1 MRSTEEEEKS
11 ECECGVRV
19 TGKAPTVNY
28 QLSTINFILFLR
40 TRTLPAM
47 LHPVVYFDGVCNFC
61 NASVNFLIRVDQKK
75 QLRFAALQS
84 EAGKKIMEQASLQ
97 SADTFLLAWEGQ
109 IYQRSTAALKI
120 IPFLPWYWQWARIF
134 WIIPRFLRD
143 AIYDFI
149 AANRY
154 RWFGKRD
161 ECMVPTPEVRS
172 RFLD

>member
-1 MRSTEEEEKS
+1 M
-11 ECECGVRV
+11 RV
-19 TGKAPTVNY
+19 TGKAPTVND

-84 EAGKKIMEQASLQ
+84 EAGKKIMEQAPLQ

-120 IPFLPWYWQWARIF
+120 IPFL
-134 WIIPRFLRD
+134 
-143 AIYDFI
+143 
-149 AANRY
+149 
-154 RWFGKRD
+154 
-161 ECMVPTPEVRS
+161 
-172 RFLD
+172 

>member
-1 MRSTEEEEKS
+1 
-11 ECECGVRV
+11 
-19 TGKAPTVNY
+19 
-28 QLSTINFILFLR
+28 
-40 TRTLPAM
+40 
-47 LHPVVYFDGVCNFC
+47 
-61 NASVNFLIRVDQKK
+61 
-75 QLRFAALQS
+75 
-84 EAGKKIMEQASLQ
+84 MEQASLQ